1 MIFAIGILIFL
12 IKNNLRFPVFTD
24 KKFAYY
30 FILLLLFIPIFISQK
45 YHEDFGYYHLPYALG
60 FIEDKIIFGFSNI
73 DQSYVYNSLW
83 LNIYSV
89 FFLQDKNFDFLTLP
103 SFILYLTFIF
113 FSLNQIITQRNIFV
127 SDYYLIITVFYF
139 VLKFTRISEFGVDL
153 PATIFSVLGI
163 YYFLKFSETKLIEEK
178 ENYFFL
184 IFIFSIFSILVKLST
199 IPIILL
205 SLYLYIKYFRDLK
218 FLLLGKK
225 YILVYFLLI
234 FFLVQQFV
242 YTGCFLFPTDFTC
255 VNVSWFNQEYLK
267 LSQKLELV
275 NKSYSLAREIL
286 SPEEYL
292 ANFNWIYFWF
302 KRSFVEIFEHLLTIV
317 LPSLF
322 FLFFLK
328 KNENDNFFLKEK
340 TFIFVFLLLSLLFW
354 FNFSPVY
361 RFGIHLFLTLVF
373 MLLIYFFHSRQ
384 FSKRVFIIFFS
395 IFIVFNFSKN
405 VLRLIKEDNIFFGVH
420 KIHNKYVND
429 NKYTSQHAK
438 IFRPDIKNNSLNG
451 WQGRLCWNIPF
462 ICSYNNLDI
471 RKKKWIFN
479 NK

>member
-1 MIFAIGILIFL
+1 M
-12 IKNNLRFPVFTD
+12 
-24 KKFAYY
+24 
-30 FILLLLFIPIFISQK
+30 
-45 YHEDFGYYHLPYALG
+45 
-60 FIEDKIIFGFSNI
+60 
-73 DQSYVYNSLW
+73 
-83 LNIYSV
+83 
-89 FFLQDKNFDFLTLP
+89 
-103 SFILYLTFIF
+103 TFII

-153 PATIFSVLGI
+153 PATIFSVLVI
-163 YYFLKFSETKLIEEK
+163 YYFLKFSETKFIEEK

-184 IFIFSIFSILVKLST
+184 IFIFSIFSILIKLST

-218 FLLLGKK
+218 FILLSKK
-225 YILVYFLLI
+225 YILVYFLLV
-234 FFLVQQFV
+234 FFLAQQFV
-242 YTGCFLFPTDFTC
+242 YTGCFLFPTNITC
-255 VNVSWFNQEYLK
+255 LNVSWFNQEYLN

-286 SPEEYL
+286 TPEEYL
-292 ANFNWIYFWF
+292 ENFNWIYFWF
-302 KRSFVEIFEHLLTIV
+302 KRSFVEILEHLLTIII
-317 LPSLF
+317 PSLF

-328 KNENDNFFLKEK
+328 KNKNDSFFLKEK
-340 TFIFVFLLLSLLFW
+340 TFIFVFLFLSLLFW

-361 RFGIHLFLTLVF
+361 RFGIHLFLTFVF

-384 FSKRVFIIFFS
+384 FSKKVFIIFFS

-405 VLRLIKEDNIFFGVH
+405 VLRLNHEDNIFFGVL

-429 NKYTSQHAK
+429 NEYTNMHAK
-438 IFRPDIKNNSLNG
+438 IFRPDIKNNFLNG

-471 RKKKWIFN
+471 RKKNGYLII
-479 NK
+479 NKLID